1 MDILKTGLLAS
12 SIILLTNLCFWLTNQ
27 SQMMFYFF
35 FDGTD
40 WATHIFELWA
50 LDKYG
55 FHNLV
60 PEWYNGYKLFEFYYP
75 GWNLFSL
82 PLLKLSND
90 ILVASFVSL
99 LLLIGLIFIGI
110 FLIGKTQKFS
120 NLQVLAFF
128 SFFAANAL
136 AISNFIRNGR
146 TPELTAWAVFILLA
160 AIIFYYKDKNLDYKF
175 LAFIPLLSFLLL
187 SHFVVSM
194 LFGIFLLGFFITK
207 SLKEKLYIT
216 LSCLTSIALI
226 SFWLWPLIT
235 GFNSTYVST
244 LNYSIRFYDNSLFG
258 IMLNILLPL
267 ITLFVF
273 SLYWKQ
279 KDFSLKELAFF
290 IPTLVFGA
298 LLVFRLTPSI
308 PLLDKIYP
316 GPTAIFLTFF
326 LFYFLFSLKIDKLQ
340 HKTILSWSLII
351 LAVCS
356 VTINVL
362 DTNLLPERTDF
373 QNEIINII
381 PNISGKYIVAGQ
393 GKEFLN
399 WGIYTYAA
407 IYQNKKTLWGGW
419 QTTAYSEKYYNDA
432 AEVYSLLV
440 NAECENF
447 AEKFTSL
454 NGEEVLGVEN
464 ICSTLKNC
472 GFTEKISTK
481 SACLYEIDI

>member
-1 MDILKTGLLAS
+1 MLKTGLLAS

-194 LFGIFLLGFFITK
+194 LFGIFLLGFFNKIIK
-207 SLKEKLYIT
+207 RK
-216 LSCLTSIALI
+216 
-226 SFWLWPLIT
+226 
-235 GFNSTYVST
+235 
-244 LNYSIRFYDNSLFG
+244 
-258 IMLNILLPL
+258 NIHHN
-267 ITLFVF
+267 IVF
-273 SLYWKQ
+273 S
-279 KDFSLKELAFF
+279 FNN
-290 IPTLVFGA
+290 TN
-298 LLVFRLTPSI
+298 
-308 PLLDKIYP
+308 
-316 GPTAIFLTFF
+316 IFLA
-326 LFYFLFSLKIDKLQ
+326 
-340 HKTILSWSLII
+340 
-351 LAVCS
+351 LAA
-356 VTINVL
+356 N
-362 DTNLLPERTDF
+362 
-373 QNEIINII
+373 
-381 PNISGKYIVAGQ
+381 
-393 GKEFLN
+393 N
-399 WGIYTYAA
+399 WI
-407 IYQNKKTLWGGW
+407 
-419 QTTAYSEKYYNDA
+419 
-432 AEVYSLLV
+432 
-440 NAECENF
+440 
-447 AEKFTSL
+447 
-454 NGEEVLGVEN
+454 
-464 ICSTLKNC
+464 
-472 GFTEKISTK
+472 
-481 SACLYEIDI
+481 